1 MMIMTKDSLTRA
13 IAVLGLGGTLFAAGC
28 STSSTSSP
36 GAPATTKS
44 SAPSTSKSTSTSSL
58 PCDQVKKLRTSLTSL
73 TKTGINPTSA
83 SKLTTTLKDLKSELA
98 ALKGQSKGKLSGQ
111 LSQLNVTIT
120 KITTDAKGLTS
131 NPAGAITKLTADL
144 TKLRSTA
151 GPVIAELNAACPK

>member
-13 IAVLGLGGTLFAAGC
+13 IAVLSVGGALFAAGC

-44 SAPSTSKSTSTSSL
+44 SAPATSKSTSSL

-98 ALKGQSKGKLSGQ
+98 ALKGQAKGKLASDI
-111 LSQLNVTIT
+111 SKLNVTIT

-151 GPVIAELNAACPK
+151 GPVIAEINAACPK